1 MSLKATENRNRQ
13 QFSHVFALQCF
24 CRLQWKRLWIKA
36 HAGPGEQLTT
46 MAPPLM
52 PWLPAQGV
60 PRLKQCQ
67 PRVVPALTLRATA
80 LPDVRRA
87 MTFDVTVTADS
98 EHLQGLWGPGREHL
112 PPHNRRRSQVTV
124 VDCRGGGSIWAHRRQ
139 QNNCKDCTHWHRRAE
154 LAAADPQP

>member
-1 MSLKATENRNRQ
+1 M
-13 QFSHVFALQCF
+13 
-24 CRLQWKRLWIKA
+24 
-36 HAGPGEQLTT
+36 TT

-87 MTFDVTVTADS
+87 MTFDVTVTAEDS

-112 PPHNRRRSQVTV
+112 PPHNPGRRRSQVTV